1 MDAESECLLPLSL
14 QDLCFLEVINDL
26 DSFPVELLALL
37 PLWLCKRIL
46 NNIPVIDLCRLSHT
60 AVARGVAVN
69 HKIWALK
76 ASCTK
81 NECKPHEHEK
91 HTQSSQHRVPH
102 TRCITGSES
111 HSTQRRPQVQII
123 SHRNDVFQL
132 SNTSCGALSSAV
144 TAMPK
149 ILPTLEALNKVAT
162 AKERYVLRM
171 ICDRISYSDSQDSS
185 NAIISE
191 LVSIQSNFH
200 SLLQSFD
207 LTLSSGNVWKKQ
219 HTALALHRIPASIP
233 KAVRYQRLTPKD
245 SCS

>member
-1 MDAESECLLPLSL
+1 MSVSL
-14 QDLCFLEVINDL
+14 T
-26 DSFPVELLALL
+26 SM
-37 PLWLCKRIL
+37 KS
-46 NNIPVIDLCRLSHT
+46 IPM
-60 AVARGVAVN
+60 
-69 HKIWALK
+69 
-76 ASCTK
+76 
-81 NECKPHEHEK
+81 
-91 HTQSSQHRVPH
+91 QSSQHRVPH

-149 ILPTLEALNKVAT
+149 ILPSLEALNKVAT
-162 AKERYVLRM
+162 AKERYILRM
-171 ICDRISYSDSQDSS
+171 ICDIISYSDSQDSS

-191 LVSIQSNFH
+191 LVSIQSKFH

-219 HTALALHRIPASIP
+219 HTALGFLLPFQKQLDING
-233 KAVRYQRLTPKD
+233 
-245 SCS
+245 